1 MCAVWFQVIE
11 LLLNFEPLSLRLDL
25 KIIAETC
32 VLSIKKL
39 DFSNGKVRIYVIMSP
54 LLSIPII
61 QHTCLAVGVV
71 AL

>member
-11 LLLNFEPLSLRLDL
+11 LLSNFEPLSLRLDL

-39 DFSNGKVRIYVIMSP
+39 DFFKR
-54 LLSIPII
+54 
-61 QHTCLAVGVV
+61 
-71 AL
+71 